1 MYGIPNGLHS
11 DERPQFILR
20 FPTLSMRKE
29 IKAQAALNGRS
40 MNSELIYLIQLGRE
54 FVASRMQGAAA

>member
-1 MYGIPNGLHS
+1 MHVIHDGLHS
-11 DERPQFILR
+11 DEKPQFILR
-20 FPTLSMRKE
+20 FPTLGMRKE

-54 FVASRMQGAAA
+54 FVASRMQGATA